1 MTTAKSWHIS
11 PLYLE
16 HGMCAND
23 GSIVIMEGDGF
34 DAEPVATVLPTVP
47 IKRGQG
53 HKLTDDQRRDDRARL
68 IAAAPAL
75 LEACKAALHALK
87 MDAAHRTEIDD
98 LNAAISK
105 AEGK

>member
-1 MTTAKSWHIS
+1 MTAHHTPGPWKFGH
-11 PLYLE
+11 
-16 HGMCAND
+16 MMD
-23 GSIVIMEGDGF
+23 GERWWVGQEYDRL
-34 DAEPVATVLPTVP
+34 PVAFV
-47 IKRGQG
+47 
-53 HKLTDDQRRDDRARL
+53 DRHDWPEAVVAANLRV

-105 AEGK
+105 AEGKQL